1 MDSFFRCGMNPLQ
14 RARDLNDK
22 LIELNQREIRRNRKA
37 IGACFVALPLGA
49 VAFLAFVVFMT
60 RFVH

>member
-1 MDSFFRCGMNPLQ
+1 MNPLQ

-37 IGACFVALPLGA
+37 IVVCFAALPLGA
-49 VAFLAFVVFMT
+49 GALLAFVVVMT